1 MSVEQTPHRRPHF
14 LGSLA
19 LRLAITRGWAACTRG
34 KRRANRSDILRLLLR
49 LRKQHGDLLCF
60 RTLRGRKYILSDPD
74 LVYAVLHAADGTY
87 VKGRQAGNLRPFFGN
102 GLLVSDD
109 EHSKRRHSLI
119 QQSLIKSK
127 INAFMPLMLEE
138 TDAMLARWSR
148 GPEAAALNVSEEM
161 TRLSTNI
168 ILRAVFGSTFTER
181 LPQIAASLNRS
192 LNFINRRWFRVVGL
206 PLLIP
211 TRAHRRFRH
220 DREFLDNLIHSALTR
235 GTTPSN
241 DKTLIA
247 DMIHGLN
254 AANGSGLTLT
264 AARDEVITLCS
275 AGQLTTA
282 NALVWSWYVLSTHPQ
297 WRDRLVEE
305 IDSVVG
311 GNEPTGESLE
321 RMALLD
327 RIVCETLRLYPPIW
341 IFTRRA
347 MVDGLIGALPVPAGS
362 ELLISPYVIHR
373 HPQHWPNPDDFD
385 PDRFLPEAV
394 ARRNRHAYLPFGS
407 GPRNCIGAQFAL
419 AEIKMVL
426 VRVLQHFFLDLVPG
440 GPVVPLA
447 QMTLN
452 VRGGLRMTH
461 RRRRT

>member
-1 MSVEQTPHRRPHF
+1 
-14 LGSLA
+14 
-19 LRLAITRGWAACTRG
+19 
-34 KRRANRSDILRLLLR
+34 
-49 LRKQHGDLLCF
+49 
-60 RTLRGRKYILSDPD
+60 
-74 LVYAVLHAADGTY
+74 LV
-87 VKGRQAGNLRPFFGN
+87 
-102 GLLVSDD
+102 
-109 EHSKRRHSLI
+109 
-119 QQSLIKSK
+119 
-127 INAFMPLMLEE
+127 
-138 TDAMLARWSR
+138 
-148 GPEAAALNVSEEM
+148 
-161 TRLSTNI
+161 
-168 ILRAVFGSTFTER
+168 
-181 LPQIAASLNRS
+181 
-192 LNFINRRWFRVVGL
+192 
-206 PLLIP
+206 IP

-373 HPQHWPNPDDFD
+373 HPQHWPDPDDFD

-426 VRVLQHFFLDLVPG
+426 VRVLQHFFLDLAPG